1 MKNSTGSDGDS
12 GNSSRKWRNLAITGF
27 VVFLFF
33 LIKGMIE
40 HPYRP

>member
-1 MKNSTGSDGDS
+1 MNNNTSFNGGEN
-12 GNSSRKWRNLAITGF
+12 NSSRKWRNLAITAI

-33 LIKGMIE
+33 IIKGMVE